1 MASRYYYFDTSALI
15 KLYLP
20 EAGSDMVVDLVADPF
35 SIVVISE
42 LAILEVNS
50 ALAKKAKRGEI
61 TKEVWELLGRLFDR
75 ELMIGL
81 SMRRLRLLPLDHSI
95 LTDSIDLVR
104 QGIRDYDR
112 SITSLESLHLA
123 SARTLSPLNAPFVSA
138 DKELCDAAALLGLE
152 TIIIAESA
160 TPG

>member
-15 KLYLP
+15 KLYFP
-20 EAGSDMVVDLVADPF
+20 EAGSDMVVDLVADP
-35 SIVVISE
+35 SSVAVISE

-61 TKEVWELLGRLFDR
+61 TKEVWELLCGLFDR
-75 ELMIGL
+75 ELMIAL
-81 SMRRLRLLPLDHSI
+81 SMRRLRLLPLHHSI
-95 LTDSIDLVR
+95 LTDGIDLIR

-112 SITSLESLHLA
+112 SITSLDSLHLA

-138 DKELCDAAALLGLE
+138 DKELCDVATFLGLE
-152 TIIIAESA
+152 VIVIGE
-160 TPG
+160 